1 MESAHCK
8 TYQEVLAFFGTD
20 PEKGLTEDQV
30 KKNQAKYGLNELPAE
45 EGMHFWFHFVRF
57 NFLFKFLSG

>member
-45 EGMHFWFHFVRF
+45 EGMH
-57 NFLFKFLSG
+57 